1 MMKKTVCVNGNVAFP
16 LKVGRRAVIR
26 RGGDFV
32 FTSLVVEI
40 REQRAD
46 YVCFE
51 TLNSVYKVSLAPMPV
66 EVPVSCPLMR
76 AA

>member
-1 MMKKTVCVNGNVAFP
+1 MKKTVCIDGTVAFP
-16 LKVGRRAVIR
+16 LEVGRRAVIR

-51 TLNSVYKVSLAPMPV
+51 TLNSVYQVSLAPVPV
-66 EVPVSCPLMR
+66 EVSASCPLMR

>member
-1 MMKKTVCVNGNVAFP
+1 MKKTVCVNGNVAFP
-16 LKVGRRAVIR
+16 LEVGRRAVIR

-51 TLNSVYKVSLAPMPV
+51 TMNSVYQVSLAPVPE
-66 EVPVSCPLMR
+66 EVPVSWPLMR

>member
-1 MMKKTVCVNGNVAFP
+1 MKKTVCIDGNVAFP
-16 LKVGRRAVIR
+16 LEIGRRAVIR

-40 REQRAD
+40 REQRTD

-51 TLNSVYKVSLAPMPV
+51 TMNSIYQVSLAPVPV
-66 EVPVSCPLMR
+66 EVSAGSPLMR

>member
-1 MMKKTVCVNGNVAFP
+1 MKKTVCVNGNVAFP
-16 LKVGRRAVIR
+16 LEVGRRAVIR

-51 TLNSVYKVSLAPMPV
+51 TMNSVYQVSLAPVPE
-66 EVPVSCPLMR
+66 EVPASWPLMR

>member
-1 MMKKTVCVNGNVAFP
+1 MMKKTVCIDGNVAFP
-16 LKVGRRAVIR
+16 LEIGRRAVIR

-32 FTSLVVEI
+32 FTSPVVEI
-40 REQRAD
+40 REQRTD

-51 TLNSVYKVSLAPMPV
+51 TMNSVYQVSLAPVPV
-66 EVPVSCPLMR
+66 EVSASYPMMR

>member
-1 MMKKTVCVNGNVAFP
+1 MKKTVCVNGNVAFP
-16 LKVGRRAVIR
+16 LEVGRRAVIR

-51 TLNSVYKVSLAPMPV
+51 TMNSVYQVSLAPIPV

>member
-1 MMKKTVCVNGNVAFP
+1 MKKTVSINGKGAFP
-16 LKVGRRAVIR
+16 LEVGCRAVIR

-32 FTSLVVEI
+32 FTSPVVEI
-40 REQRAD
+40 REQRTD

-51 TLNSVYKVSLAPMPV
+51 TMNSVYQVSLAPVPV
-66 EVPVSCPLMR
+66 EVSASYPMMR

>member
-1 MMKKTVCVNGNVAFP
+1 MKKTVCVNGNVAFP
-16 LKVGRRAVIR
+16 LEVGRRAVIR

-51 TLNSVYKVSLAPMPV
+51 TMNSVYQVSLAPAPE
-66 EVPVSCPLMR
+66 EVPASWPLMR

>member
-1 MMKKTVCVNGNVAFP
+1 MKKTVCINGNVAFP
-16 LKVGRRAVIR
+16 LEVGRRAVIR

-32 FTSLVVEI
+32 FTSLVVDI
-40 REQRAD
+40 REQCAD

-51 TLNSVYKVSLAPMPV
+51 TMNSIYQVSLAPVPV
-66 EVPVSCPLMR
+66 EVSASYPMMR